1 MTASATGQ
9 AELGRSDVAVYTIA
23 DRGFFPGVVALV
35 NSLRLGGFDRPIVIL
50 DCGFTPAQREILERH
65 CRLVEAPPREA
76 INPTQYKPFA
86 HLLRPEG
93 IVIVIDSDIIVTR
106 SLEALLGI
114 AREGLIC
121 AFADP
126 ERDRWF
132 PEWQQLFDLQAPL
145 RHEVYVNAGFLAWST
160 AHWPTLLERWWQCCE
175 VTYAHRTIREGA
187 SNAGPLAQADQDAL
201 NALLMSEIP
210 SGAVALQPKEE
221 EVFRWNLRRVSVVE
235 PATLSCRYL
244 GHPVMLLHNNGG
256 AKLWNRTA
264 WRRVTRENA
273 YLRLLQRLLTGPDI
287 AIRIPEQNLPPWLRA
302 RTSARAAT
310 ALLYGCNRLI
320 SLLLLPRA
328 LARRLRG

>member
-1 MTASATGQ
+1 MSR
-9 AELGRSDVAVYTIA
+9 AEPVRSDAAVYTIA

-50 DCGFTPAQREILERH
+50 DCGFTPAQREILAPH
-65 CRLVEAPPREA
+65 CRLIEVPPRRA

-86 HLLRPEG
+86 HLLRPDG

-106 SLEALLGI
+106 SLEAMISL
-114 AREGLIC
+114 AREGRIC

-126 ERDRWF
+126 ERHRWF

-160 AHWPTLLERWWQCCE
+160 AHWPTLLARWWQCCE
-175 VTYAHRTIREGA
+175 RTYAHRTIREGA

-210 SGAVALQPKEE
+210 SEAMALQPKEE
-221 EVFRWNLRRVSVVE
+221 EVFRWDLRRVSVVE

-244 GHPVMLLHNNGG
+244 GHRVTLLHNNGG
-256 AKLWNRTA
+256 GKLWDRAA

-273 YLRLLQRLLTGPDI
+273 YLRLLRRLLTGTDI
-287 AIRIPEQNLPPWLRA
+287 AIRIPEQTLPLWLRA
-302 RTSARAAT
+302 PAAARAAT

-320 SLLLLPRA
+320 SLLLLPKG
-328 LARRLRG
+328 LVQRLRG